1 VIRRFG
7 DSSGIVR
14 KAATDT
20 DEAASG
26 GDHPARLSRVGK
38 QTPNDQRDISSEFRA
53 IFMADLS
60 AHSANTE
67 QSRSWKGALCAS
79 FFRLRL

>member
-1 VIRRFG
+1 
-7 DSSGIVR
+7 
-14 KAATDT
+14 
-20 DEAASG
+20 
-26 GDHPARLSRVGK
+26 
-38 QTPNDQRDISSEFRA
+38 
-53 IFMADLS
+53 MADLS